1 MKEDS
6 SVAKQKVHLLCGAKQ
21 WSDIVQCTV
30 QCNEECSAVQCRLH
44 CSLQCS
50 LHCSLHCRPAAGDQR
65 NMQLVDCTL
74 SPRLPPTLWSLL
86 SVFSPYSVIK
96 TIQQL
101 FCFCS
106 YLMISRPW
114 KEWPVQLLQVN
125 LRSASVAVQQC
136 LYNIQCIDL
145 YDIHFWK
152 VYLKRQCT
160 FIFQTCFL
168 LRN

>member
-1 MKEDS
+1 M
-6 SVAKQKVHLLCGAKQ
+6 QCG
-21 WSDIVQCTV
+21 
-30 QCNEECSAVQCRLH
+30 SA
-44 CSLQCS
+44 
-50 LHCSLHCRPAAGDQR
+50 ADQR

-136 LYNIQCIDL
+136 LYEWLYINAVCIIGLICLLVNL
-145 YDIHFWK
+145 YGIVVWVVVEHRWLQYFMKEILMTKGYIERPKQTWK
-152 VYLKRQCT
+152 NKENAFSSTVHHKIPAFSPTSSL
-160 FIFQTCFL
+160 
-168 LRN
+168 